1 MARIRNVLI
10 GVAAMAALV
19 YVAAY
24 SPDVLI
30 TMLRVLFNLF

>member
-1 MARIRNVLI
+1 MDKIRNTVI

-24 SPDVLI
+24 DQDLGI
-30 TMLRVLFNLF
+30 TILRVLFNLF